1 MKLVKVCIVF
11 VLALVGFSAFSG
23 VTALAGLIGDVNSDG
38 RIDQTDV
45 AALQTALS
53 GGSSFWCPECDIIPY
68 YKNEAD
74 LAKPCGI
81 INEKDLKALIKAV
94 RKIEKGKRAPKS
106 KCHGKQRV
114 GMALN
119 ITRDGS
125 DIQNAQLKIYNIFG
139 ELIYRVEE
147 FHPFYRWQWDM
158 RDQFGSRVPNGV
170 YLVVITVRDLDGYPI
185 RREVRKIMVLR

>member
-1 MKLVKVCIVF
+1 M
-11 VLALVGFSAFSG
+11 
-23 VTALAGLIGDVNSDG
+23 
-38 RIDQTDV
+38 
-45 AALQTALS
+45 
-53 GGSSFWCPECDIIPY
+53 CPECDIILYY

-114 GMALN
+114 GTALN

-125 DIQNAQLKIYNIFG
+125 DTQNAQLQIYNISG

-147 FHPFYRWQWDM
+147 FHPFYHRQWDM
-158 RDQFGSRVPNGV
+158 RDVTGVPVPNGA
-170 YLVVITVRDLDGYPI
+170 YLAVITVRDLAGYPI
-185 RREVRKIMVLR
+185 RREVRKIIVLR